1 MNLKPV
7 SAHLQG
13 IQGVHLTYTSSFSL
27 FTLAGSAKRKES
39 SSSRKDNAAAGVGTT
54 PKAKK
59 KGLFKSLWKRT
70 KTTSLDQ

>member
-13 IQGVHLTYTSSFSL
+13 ILGMQLTYNPF
-27 FTLAGSAKRKES
+27 FVFVLAGSAKRKES

-70 KTTSLDQ
+70 KTASLDQ

>member
-13 IQGVHLTYTSSFSL
+13 ILGIQLIYNPSCFVLE
-27 FTLAGSAKRKES
+27 GSAKRKES

-70 KTTSLDQ
+70 KTASLDQ